1 MDLEAS
7 QRNGELKTCG
17 VVYQKFTSE
26 IRVAQIAPGTEISPK
41 NLLKSTFERIYFC
54 LVLYKGYSFG

>member
-1 MDLEAS
+1 MDLQTS

-41 NLLKSTFERIYFC
+41 TYLKVLLSGFTF
-54 LVLYKGYSFG
+54 V